1 MKLISHDSESWK
13 SKIKLPASLVHDE
26 DPLSGLQE
34 DAFLLCP
41 HIRKR
46 SSFFHLFLE
55 GHYFYSLGLHAHELI
70 TSQRS
75 HFQRS
80 SHLGIRLQHFNFRG
94 ESHSVH
100 STKLLRGLI
109 LVPTL
114 KENPDEHPLLSVCKF
129 GRLHQR
135 TRVNTNSDIAA
146 QTLQP
151 SLKWA
156 PLMSRLW

>member
-100 STKLLRGLI
+100 STNELFSPRVVIEKFLFLWDSVMISMEIMIKI
-109 LVPTL
+109 LYAREL
-114 KENPDEHPLLSVCKF
+114 KVCFFKVVQEQF
-129 GRLHQR
+129 CY
-135 TRVNTNSDIAA
+135 
-146 QTLQP
+146 
-151 SLKWA
+151 K
-156 PLMSRLW
+156 M